1 MDGKMR
7 VSEEFG
13 EMDLVAIRLL
23 MTIHSRFHSLV
34 ELLGVIR
41 RHYMVETSTGEN
53 G

>member
-13 EMDLVAIRLL
+13 LDLVAIRLL
-23 MTIHSRFHSLV
+23 MTIHSRFHRLV

-41 RHYMVETSTGEN
+41 RHYMVENNTGEN